1 MLRSVMEKLFVEHRD
16 GFLENMA
23 HRFRCTEQFLPQAL
37 HNHACIRDGS
47 AAILDRLD
55 HLHLPVGLFDG
66 RTVDQVRADVGA
78 AASPAIKFL
87 CINDLPMLEHHIGDA
102 RDWIE
107 YVIGLRTAKP
117 KAA

>member
-1 MLRSVMEKLFVEHRD
+1 L
-16 GFLENMA
+16 
-23 HRFRCTEQFLPQAL
+23 C
-37 HNHACIRDGS
+37 
-47 AAILDRLD
+47 
-55 HLHLPVGLFDG
+55 
-66 RTVDQVRADVGA
+66 A